1 MRTGELNKLR
11 KPKTLVENRVGFA
24 GPHSELSI
32 YDTYEQAN
40 RVGLKADQLL
50 YCGMMSGRKVM
61 HTVNDRDQAVE
72 FLPHESFV
80 MAPGEMVEIDFPNA
94 RDEQPT
100 TCLTVEISREKVSSV
115 SNKLIDLSLFK
126 DAIDAWGY
134 GARCIHVHHTTATQQ
149 LLSRLVTLFTENEPD
164 RDAMIDLG
172 ISELVIRLL
181 RHQTRDFLLAYSL
194 GQPDT
199 NGLTAALEY
208 ISKQLAQPLDI
219 DQLSKLSCM
228 SRSRLYAEF
237 KRQLG
242 CSPGELQQQLRLK
255 EAAKLIESGKI
266 ITQVCYELGFSNPSH
281 FSRRFSQFFG
291 CSPKEYKKRAM
302 DKLLNEKN
310 RNNNA

>member
-1 MRTGELNKLR
+1 MRSGDLNKLR
-11 KPKTLVENRVGFA
+11 KPKSLIENRVGFA
-24 GPHSELSI
+24 GPHSELCI
-32 YDTYEQAN
+32 YDTYAN
-40 RVGLKADQLL
+40 ATRVGLKADQLL
-50 YCGMMSGRKVM
+50 YCGMMTGRKIIHSHRNEPVS
-61 HTVNDRDQAVE
+61 

-80 MAPGEMVEIDFPNA
+80 MAPGEQIEIDFPDAKDN
-94 RDEQPT
+94 QPT

-115 SNKLIDLSLFK
+115 SNKLIDLALFK

-134 GARCIHVHHTTATQQ
+134 GARSIHIHHTTATQQ
-149 LLSRLVTLFTENEPD
+149 LLSRLVTIFAENEPD

-172 ISELVIRLL
+172 ISELIIRLL

-194 GQPDT
+194 GQPDA
-199 NGLTAALEY
+199 NGLTTALEY
-208 ISKQLAQPLDI
+208 ISKHLAQPLDI
-219 DQLSKLSCM
+219 DYLSKISCM

-255 EAAKLIESGKI
+255 EAAKLIENGKI

-291 CSPKEYKKRAM
+291 CSPKEFKKRA
-302 DKLLNEKN
+302 LNKQQLDMQN
-310 RNNNA
+310 PLDH

>member
-1 MRTGELNKLR
+1 MRSGELNKLR

-32 YDTYEQAN
+32 YDTYADATNVE
-40 RVGLKADQLL
+40 LKADQLL
-50 YCGMMSGRKVM
+50 YCGMVTGKKIM
-61 HTVNDRDQAVE
+61 HTTGGNIESTA

-80 MAPGEMVEIDFPNA
+80 LAPGERVEIDFPGA
-94 RDEQPT
+94 SEDRPT

-149 LLSRLVTLFTENEPD
+149 LLSRLVTLYTENEPD

-181 RHQTRDFLLAYSL
+181 RHKTRDFLLAYSL

-199 NGLTAALEY
+199 NGLTTALEY
-208 ISKQLAQPLDI
+208 ISKHLAQPLDI
-219 DQLSKLSCM
+219 DHLSKISCM

-255 EAAKLIESGKI
+255 EAAKMIESGKI

-291 CSPKEYKKRAM
+291 CSPKEYKKRS
-302 DKLLNEKN
+302 LEKQLKN
-310 RNNNA
+310 KPS